1 MRSARTFPFACLKLL
16 QRNQNE
22 CYTPLKY
29 WSRNHSSE
37 RVTEFRDRLSTGPAL
52 HQFTSDPGELS
63 SLLHLDPDDKVYVA
77 KRSSSHPYIDPKLL
91 DGQQRKVYFETYG
104 CQMNVNDTEI
114 AVRILREHNYL
125 IVNDIEEAQIVFLM
139 TCAIREGAESK
150 IWIRLKQLRRAKRAI
165 GIDQIGLLGCMAE
178 RLKTRALEKEKLLD
192 IVAGPD
198 SYRDLPKLLAINNST
213 GQNAVN
219 VLLSMDETY
228 ADVMPSVVDAKSK
241 TSAYVSIMRGCENMC
256 SYCIVPFTRGKERS
270 RPLDSILREVDSLQS
285 NGVREIILLGQNVNS
300 YRDKSCESESTV
312 SLSKGFKTIYKP
324 KTGGLTFDILL
335 DKVAQVNPEVRI
347 RFTSPHPKDF
357 PDQVLEV
364 INRHPNICKNLHL
377 PAQSGSDQVS
387 QISLFFCLTFISDS
401 CLFSLSL
408 FGLPVS

>member
-1 MRSARTFPFACLKLL
+1 MS
-16 QRNQNE
+16 N
-22 CYTPLKY
+22 
-29 WSRNHSSE
+29 
-37 RVTEFRDRLSTGPAL
+37 FREKLSTGPSFQ
-52 HQFTSDPGELS
+52 QFATS
-63 SLLHLDPDDKVYVA
+63 LDGFPNITPLTPENRVYIA
-77 KRSSSHPYIDPKLL
+77 KRSAPHPYIDPALM
-91 DGQQRKVYFETYG
+91 DGQGRKVYFETYG

-114 AVRILREHNYL
+114 AARILRDHNYE
-125 IVNDIEEAQIVFLM
+125 IVTDIDQAQIVFLM

-150 IWIRLKQLRRAKRAI
+150 IWTRLRHLRREKRSK

-178 RLKTRALEKEKLLD
+178 RLKARALEKEKLLD
-192 IVAGPD
+192 IIAGPD
-198 SYRDLPKLLAINNST
+198 SYRDLPKLLAIHNST

-270 RPLDSILREVDSLQS
+270 RPLDSILREVDALQS
-285 NGVREIILLGQNVNS
+285 GGVREIILLGQNVNS
-300 YRDKSCESESTV
+300 YRDKSVRVESSI
-312 SLSKGFKTIYKP
+312 SLSRGFRTVYKP

-357 PDQVLEV
+357 PDEVLQV
-364 INRHPNICKNLHL
+364 INKHDNICKNLHL
-377 PAQSGSDQVS
+377 PAQSGSDQVRL
-387 QISLFFCLTFISDS
+387 LF
-401 CLFSLSL
+401 
-408 FGLPVS
+408 V